1 MEKWAYCLQINF
13 ESSCYKNSVLFNLSR
28 QVKDPQR
35 EFLDQ
40 VYIGTLGTLM
50 GAQDQYVKDLLRMV
64 FSQSTCA
71 CKNDLKFNSM
81 TP

>member
-1 MEKWAYCLQINF
+1 M
-13 ESSCYKNSVLFNLSR
+13 
-28 QVKDPQR
+28 KDPKR

-40 VYIGTLGTLM
+40 IYIGTLGSLM
-50 GAQDQYVKDLLRMV
+50 EAQDINRYVKDLLRMV

>member
-1 MEKWAYCLQINF
+1 M
-13 ESSCYKNSVLFNLSR
+13 
-28 QVKDPQR
+28 KDPQR

-50 GAQDQYVKDLLRMV
+50 GAQDQYVKGALHMV

-71 CKNDLKFNSM
+71 CNSIQ
-81 TP
+81 